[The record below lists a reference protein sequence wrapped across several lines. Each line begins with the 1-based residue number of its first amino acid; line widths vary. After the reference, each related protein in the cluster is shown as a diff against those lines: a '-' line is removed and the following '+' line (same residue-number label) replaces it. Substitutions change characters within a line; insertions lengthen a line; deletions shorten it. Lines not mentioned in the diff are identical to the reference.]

1 MKVVVISA
9 SPRKIGKTQV
19 FMKYVTEC
27 LNNSSFEDLVVN
39 FINLSEGV
47 IDYYTGDG
55 NISDT
60 TKQAIKNIT
69 EADVWI
75 VGTPIY
81 NSFFS
86 SALKN
91 LFEYIDYKK
100 TAGKTAGLVIVASGN
115 SGFTDVQTLLT
126 QLMSYFNVITN
137 PRAVFVTAD
146 TVQNDQIINDDV
158 KSRLKQIVD
167 ETLELARKVSNRS
180 EERRVGKECR
190 SRWSPYH

>member
-9 SPRKIGKTQV
+9 SPRKIAKTQV
-19 FMKYVTEC
+19 FMKYITEY
-27 LNNSSFEDLVVN
+27 LNNSSLEGLEVEL
-39 FINLSEGV
+39 INLSDGG

-55 NISDT
+55 NFSDT
-60 TKQAIKNIT
+60 TKEAIKKIT
-69 EADVWI
+69 EANVWI

-100 TAGKTAGLVIVASGN
+100 TAGKTAGLVIIAAGN

-137 PRAVFVTAD
+137 PRAAFIMAD
-146 TVQNDQIINDDV
+146 TAEEDQIIDEKV
-158 KSRLKQIVD
+158 KTRLKQLVD
-167 ETLELARKVSNRS
+167 ETLELASKVS
-180 EERRVGKECR
+180 
-190 SRWSPYH
+190 

>member
-9 SPRKIGKTQV
+9 SPRKIAKTQV
-19 FMKYVTEC
+19 FMKYITEY
-27 LNNSSFEDLVVN
+27 LNNSSLEELEVKL
-39 FINLSEGV
+39 INLSDGG

-55 NISDT
+55 NFSDT
-60 TKQAIKNIT
+60 TKEAIRNIT

-75 VGTPIY
+75 IGTPIY

-100 TAGKTAGLVIVASGN
+100 TAGKTAGLVIIAAGN

-137 PRAVFVTAD
+137 PQAVFIMAD
-146 TVQNDQIINDDV
+146 TAEDNQITNEDV
-158 KSRLKQIVD
+158 KTRLKQLVD
-167 ETLELARKVSNRS
+167 ETLELASKVS
-180 EERRVGKECR
+180 
-190 SRWSPYH
+190 

>member
-9 SPRKIGKTQV
+9 SPRKIAKTQI
-19 FMKYVTEC
+19 FMKYVTEY
-27 LNNSSFEDLVVN
+27 LNNSNLEGLEVKL
-39 FINLSEGV
+39 INLSDGG

-55 NISDT
+55 NFSDK
-60 TKQAIKNIT
+60 TKEAIKDIT
-69 EADVWI
+69 EADIWI

-100 TAGKTAGLVIVASGN
+100 TAGKVAGLAIVAASN

-137 PRAVFVTAD
+137 PRPVFIMADTAD
-146 TVQNDQIINDDV
+146 DNKISDDDV
-158 KSRLKQIVD
+158 KVRLKQLVD
-167 ETLELARKVSNRS
+167 ETLKLASGIS
-180 EERRVGKECR
+180 
-190 SRWSPYH
+190 

>member
-9 SPRKIGKTQV
+9 SPRKIAKTQV
-19 FMKYVTEC
+19 FMKYITDY
-27 LNNSSFEDLVVN
+27 LNNSSLEGLEVKL
-39 FINLSEGV
+39 INLSDGG

-55 NISDT
+55 NFSDT
-60 TKQAIKNIT
+60 TKEAIRNIT

-75 VGTPIY
+75 IGTPIY

-100 TAGKTAGLVIVASGN
+100 TAGKTAGLVIIAAGN

-137 PRAVFVTAD
+137 PQAVFIMAD
-146 TVQNDQIINDDV
+146 TAEDDQITNEDV
-158 KSRLKQIVD
+158 KTRLKQLVD
-167 ETLELARKVSNRS
+167 QTLELASKVS
-180 EERRVGKECR
+180 
-190 SRWSPYH
+190 

>member
-9 SPRKIGKTQV
+9 SPRKIAKTQI
-19 FMKYVTEC
+19 FMKYVTEY
-27 LNNSSFEDLVVN
+27 LNNSSLDGLEVKL
-39 FINLSEGV
+39 INLSDGG

-55 NISDT
+55 NFSDT
-60 TKQAIKNIT
+60 TKEAIKNIT

-75 VGTPIY
+75 IGTPIY

-100 TAGKTAGLVIVASGN
+100 TAGKTAGLVIVAAGN

-126 QLMSYFNVITN
+126 QLTSYFNVITN
-137 PRAVFVTAD
+137 PRAVFIMAD
-146 TVQNDQIINDDV
+146 TANDDQITVEDV
-158 KSRLKQIVD
+158 KTRLKQLVD
-167 ETLELARKVSNRS
+167 ETLELESKVS
-180 EERRVGKECR
+180 
-190 SRWSPYH
+190 

>member
-9 SPRKIGKTQV
+9 SPRKIGKTQTI
-19 FMKYVTEC
+19 MKYVAESILDNTYVYPVE
-27 LNNSSFEDLVVN
+27 VK
-39 FINLSEGV
+39 FINLSEGG

-55 NISDT
+55 TFGNT
-60 TKQAIKNIT
+60 TKQAIKDIT

-75 VGTPIY
+75 IGTPIY

-115 SGFTDVQTLLT
+115 SGFADVQTLLT

-146 TVQNDQIINDDV
+146 TVDNDEIINDDV
-158 KSRLKQIVD
+158 KARLRQLAE
-167 ETLELARKVSNRS
+167 ETLKLASKVS
-180 EERRVGKECR
+180 
-190 SRWSPYH
+190 

>member
-9 SPRKIGKTQV
+9 SPRKIGKTQTI
-19 FMKYVTEC
+19 MKYVVEYI
-27 LNNSSFEDLVVN
+27 LDNDAGISPLEVK
-39 FINLSEGV
+39 FINLSEGG

-55 NISDT
+55 NFSDA
-60 TKQAIKNIT
+60 TKEAIKNIT

-75 VGTPIY
+75 IGTPIY

-115 SGFTDVQTLLT
+115 SGFADVQTLLT

-146 TVQNDQIINDDV
+146 TVDNGKIINEDV
-158 KSRLKQIVD
+158 NSRLNQLVD
-167 ETLELARKVSNRS
+167 ETLGLARKVSND
-180 EERRVGKECR
+180 
-190 SRWSPYH
+190 

>member
-9 SPRKIGKTQV
+9 SPRKIAKTQV
-19 FMKYVTEC
+19 FMKYITEY
-27 LNNSSFEDLVVN
+27 LNNSSLEELEVKL
-39 FINLSEGV
+39 INLSDGG

-55 NISDT
+55 NFSDT
-60 TKQAIKNIT
+60 TKEAIRNIT
-69 EADVWI
+69 EADIWI
-75 VGTPIY
+75 IGTPIY

-100 TAGKTAGLVIVASGN
+100 TAGKTAGLVIIAAGN

-137 PRAVFVTAD
+137 PQAVFIMAD
-146 TVQNDQIINDDV
+146 TAEDDQITNEDV
-158 KSRLKQIVD
+158 KTRLKQLVD
-167 ETLELARKVSNRS
+167 QTLELASKVS
-180 EERRVGKECR
+180 
-190 SRWSPYH
+190 

>member
-9 SPRKIGKTQV
+9 SPRKISKTQV
-19 FMKYVTEC
+19 LMKFVTEYI
-27 LNNSSFEDLVVN
+27 NDLMLDVERSLEVK
-39 FINLSEGV
+39 FINLSDGG

-55 NISDT
+55 NFSDT
-60 TKQAIKNIT
+60 TKQAIKDIT
-69 EADVWI
+69 EADVWL

-100 TAGKTAGLVIVASGN
+100 TAGKTAGLIIVASGN

-137 PRAVFVTAD
+137 PRAVFVTAN
-146 TVQNDQIINDDV
+146 TVDNNEIINEDV
-158 KSRLKQIVD
+158 KSRLNQLVD
-167 ETLELARKVSNRS
+167 ETLKLAFKVT
-180 EERRVGKECR
+180 
-190 SRWSPYH
+190 

>member
-1 MKVVVISA
+1 M
-9 SPRKIGKTQV
+9 
-19 FMKYVTEC
+19 
-27 LNNSSFEDLVVN
+27 
-39 FINLSEGV
+39 INLSDGG

-55 NISDT
+55 NFSDT
-60 TKQAIKNIT
+60 TKEAIKKIT
-69 EADVWI
+69 DADVWI

-100 TAGKTAGLVIVASGN
+100 TAGKVAGLVIVAASN

-137 PRAVFVTAD
+137 PRAVFIMAD
-146 TVQNDQIINDDV
+146 TAEDDQITAEDV
-158 KSRLKQIVD
+158 KTRLKQLVD
-167 ETLELARKVSNRS
+167 DTLKLASKVS
-180 EERRVGKECR
+180 
-190 SRWSPYH
+190 

>member
-9 SPRKIGKTQV
+9 SPRKIGKTQTI
-19 FMKYVTEC
+19 MKYVVEYINGSGISP
-27 LNNSSFEDLVVN
+27 LEVK
-39 FINLSEGV
+39 FINLSEGG

-55 NISDT
+55 TFSDT

-75 VGTPIY
+75 LGTPIY

-115 SGFTDVQTLLT
+115 SGFADVQTLLT

-146 TVQNDQIINDDV
+146 TVKDAQITSEDV
-158 KSRLKQIVD
+158 KSRLKQLVD
-167 ETLELARKVSNRS
+167 ETLELARKVSND
-180 EERRVGKECR
+180 
-190 SRWSPYH
+190 

>member
-9 SPRKIGKTQV
+9 SPRKIAKTQV
-19 FMKYVTEC
+19 FMKYITEY
-27 LNNSSFEDLVVN
+27 LNNSSLDGLEVKL
-39 FINLSEGV
+39 INLSDGG

-55 NISDT
+55 NFSDT
-60 TKQAIKNIT
+60 TKEAIKNIT

-75 VGTPIY
+75 IGTPIY

-86 SALKN
+86 SGLKN

-100 TAGKTAGLVIVASGN
+100 TAGKTAGLILVAAGN

-137 PRAVFVTAD
+137 PRSVFIMANTAED
-146 TVQNDQIINDDV
+146 DQITVEDV
-158 KSRLKQIVD
+158 KTRLKQLVD
-167 ETLELARKVSNRS
+167 ETLKLASKVS
-180 EERRVGKECR
+180 
-190 SRWSPYH
+190 

>member
-9 SPRKIGKTQV
+9 SPRKISKTQV
-19 FMKYVTEC
+19 FMKYVTEYIK
-27 LNNSSFEDLVVN
+27 NSSLSGLDVKLL
-39 FINLSEGV
+39 NLSNGG

-55 NISDT
+55 SFSVT
-60 TKQAIKNIT
+60 TKDAIKNIT

-75 VGTPIY
+75 IGTPIY

-100 TAGKTAGLVIVASGN
+100 TAGKIAGLIIVASGN

-146 TVQNDQIINDDV
+146 TVDNNEIINEDV
-158 KSRLKQIVD
+158 KSRLNQLVD
-167 ETLELARKVSNRS
+167 ETLKLASKVS
-180 EERRVGKECR
+180 
-190 SRWSPYH
+190 

>member
-9 SPRKIGKTQV
+9 SPRKIAKTQV
-19 FMKYVTEC
+19 FMKYITEY
-27 LNNSSFEDLVVN
+27 LNNSNFDDLEVKL
-39 FINLSEGV
+39 INLSDGGV
-47 IDYYTGDG
+47 DYYTGDG
-55 NISDT
+55 NFSDT
-60 TKQAIKNIT
+60 TKEVLKHVT

-75 VGTPIY
+75 IGTPIY

-100 TAGKTAGLVIVASGN
+100 TVGKTAGLVIVAAGN

-137 PRAVFVTAD
+137 PKAVFVMAD
-146 TVQNDQIINDDV
+146 TAVDDQIF
-158 KSRLKQIVD
+158 
-167 ETLELARKVSNRS
+167 S
-180 EERRVGKECR
+180 EYV
-190 SRWSPYH
+190 

>member
-9 SPRKIGKTQV
+9 SPRKIGKTQTI
-19 FMKYVTEC
+19 MKYVVEYINDSGISP
-27 LNNSSFEDLVVN
+27 LEVK
-39 FINLSEGV
+39 FINLSDGG
-47 IDYYTGDG
+47 IDYYAGDG
-55 NISDT
+55 NFSDA

-75 VGTPIY
+75 LGTPIY

-100 TAGKTAGLVIVASGN
+100 TAGKTAGLIVVASGN

-146 TVQNDQIINDDV
+146 TVKDDKIINEDV
-158 KSRLKQIVD
+158 KSRLEQLVL
-167 ETLELARKVSNRS
+167 ETLTLARKVSS
-180 EERRVGKECR
+180 
-190 SRWSPYH
+190 S

>member
-9 SPRKIGKTQV
+9 SPRKTGKTQV
-19 FMKYVTEC
+19 FMEYVTKYINET
-27 LNNSSFEDLVVN
+27 NFENDKMI
-39 FINLSEGV
+39 FINLSEGG

-55 NISDT
+55 NFSDT
-60 TKQAIKNIT
+60 TKEAIKNIT
-69 EADVWI
+69 EADVWLI
-75 VGTPIY
+75 GTPIY

-100 TAGKTAGLVIVASGN
+100 TAGKTAGLIIVASGN

-146 TVQNDQIINDDV
+146 TVDNDKIIIEDV
-158 KSRLKQIVD
+158 NSRLDHLVD
-167 ETLELARKVSNRS
+167 ETLGLARKVSND
-180 EERRVGKECR
+180 
-190 SRWSPYH
+190 

>member
-9 SPRKIGKTQV
+9 SPRKIGKTQTV
-19 FMKYVTEC
+19 MRYVAENINAADTGPKGW
-27 LNNSSFEDLVVN
+27 VK
-39 FINLSEGV
+39 FINLSEGG

-55 NISDT
+55 TFSDT

-100 TAGKTAGLVIVASGN
+100 TAGKTAGLIVVASGN
-115 SGFTDVQTLLT
+115 SGFADVQTLLT

-146 TVQNDQIINDDV
+146 TVDNGKIINEDV
-158 KSRLKQIVD
+158 NSRLDHLVD
-167 ETLELARKVSNRS
+167 ETLGLARKVSND
-180 EERRVGKECR
+180 
-190 SRWSPYH
+190 

>member
-9 SPRKIGKTQV
+9 SPRKISKTQV
-19 FMKYVTEC
+19 LMKFVTEYI
-27 LNNSSFEDLVVN
+27 NDLMLDVERSLEVK
-39 FINLSEGV
+39 FINLSDGG

-55 NISDT
+55 NFSDT
-60 TKQAIKNIT
+60 TKQAIKDIT
-69 EADVWI
+69 EADVWL

-100 TAGKTAGLVIVASGN
+100 TAGKTAGLIIVASGN

-146 TVQNDQIINDDV
+146 TVDNNKIINEDV
-158 KSRLKQIVD
+158 KSRLNQLVD
-167 ETLELARKVSNRS
+167 ETLKLAFKVS
-180 EERRVGKECR
+180 
-190 SRWSPYH
+190 

>member
-1 MKVVVISA
+1 MKVVVIST
-9 SPRKIGKTQV
+9 SPRKIAKTQV
-19 FMKYVTEC
+19 LMKYVTEYI
-27 LNNSSFEDLVVN
+27 NDLMLDVERSLEVK
-39 FINLSEGV
+39 FINLSDGG

-55 NISDT
+55 NFSDT
-60 TKQAIKNIT
+60 TKQAIKDIT
-69 EADVWI
+69 EADVWL

-100 TAGKTAGLVIVASGN
+100 TAGKSAGMIIVASSN

-137 PRAVFVTAD
+137 PHAVFITAD
-146 TVQNDQIINDDV
+146 TIENNQLVDEEV
-158 KSRLKQIVD
+158 KIRLKQLVD
-167 ETLELARKVSNRS
+167 QTLDIALKISN
-180 EERRVGKECR
+180 
-190 SRWSPYH
+190 

>member
-9 SPRKIGKTQV
+9 SPRKIAKTQV
-19 FMKYVTEC
+19 FMKYITEY
-27 LNNSSFEDLVVN
+27 LNNSSLEGLEVEL
-39 FINLSEGV
+39 INLSDGG

-55 NISDT
+55 NFSDT
-60 TKQAIKNIT
+60 TKEAIKKIT
-69 EADVWI
+69 EANVWI

-100 TAGKTAGLVIVASGN
+100 TAGKTAGLVIIAAGN

-137 PRAVFVTAD
+137 PRAVFIMAD
-146 TVQNDQIINDDV
+146 TAEEDQITDEKV
-158 KSRLKQIVD
+158 KTRLKQLVD
-167 ETLELARKVSNRS
+167 ETLELASKVS
-180 EERRVGKECR
+180 
-190 SRWSPYH
+190 

>member
-9 SPRKIGKTQV
+9 SPRKIAKTQV
-19 FMKYVTEC
+19 FMKYVTEYIKN
-27 LNNSSFEDLVVN
+27 LSLEGLEVKL
-39 FINLSEGV
+39 INLSDGG

-55 NISDT
+55 SFGDT
-60 TKQAIKNIT
+60 TKDAVKNIT

-75 VGTPIY
+75 IGTPIY

-100 TAGKTAGLVIVASGN
+100 TAGKTAGLVIVAAGN

-146 TVQNDQIINDDV
+146 TIQNDQIVNDSV
-158 KSRLKQIVD
+158 KTRLEDMVD
-167 ETLELARKVSNRS
+167 STLVLSSKI
-180 EERRVGKECR
+180 
-190 SRWSPYH
+190 

>member
-146 TVQNDQIINDDV
+146 TVQDDQIINDDV
-158 KSRLKQIVD
+158 KSRLKQLVD
-167 ETLELARKVSNRS
+167 ETLELARKVSND
-180 EERRVGKECR
+180 
-190 SRWSPYH
+190 

>member
-9 SPRKIGKTQV
+9 SPRKIGKTQTI
-19 FMKYVTEC
+19 MKYVAEYI
-27 LNNSSFEDLVVN
+27 LDNDAEISPLEVK
-39 FINLSEGV
+39 FINLSEGG

-55 NISDT
+55 NFSVA
-60 TKQAIKNIT
+60 TKEAIKNIT

-75 VGTPIY
+75 IGTPIY

-100 TAGKTAGLVIVASGN
+100 TAGKIAGLIIVASGN

-146 TVQNDQIINDDV
+146 TVDNNEIINEDV
-158 KSRLKQIVD
+158 KSRLNQLVD
-167 ETLELARKVSNRS
+167 ETLKLAFKVS
-180 EERRVGKECR
+180 
-190 SRWSPYH
+190 

>member
-9 SPRKIGKTQV
+9 SPRKIAKTQV
-19 FMKYVTEC
+19 FMKYVTDC
-27 LNNSSFEDLVVN
+27 INDFGLNDLEVKL
-39 FINLSEGV
+39 INLSDGG

-55 NISDT
+55 NFSDT
-60 TKQAIKNIT
+60 TKEAVKKIT

-86 SALKN
+86 YALKN

-100 TAGKTAGLVIVASGN
+100 TAGKTAGLVIIAAGN

-137 PRAVFVTAD
+137 PRAVFIMAD
-146 TVQNDQIINDDV
+146 TAEEDQITDEKV
-158 KSRLKQIVD
+158 KTRLKQLVD
-167 ETLELARKVSNRS
+167 ETLELASKVS
-180 EERRVGKECR
+180 
-190 SRWSPYH
+190 

>member
-9 SPRKIGKTQV
+9 SPRKIAKTQV
-19 FMKYVTEC
+19 FMKYITEY
-27 LNNSSFEDLVVN
+27 LNNSNLEDLEVKL
-39 FINLSEGV
+39 INLSDGG

-55 NISDT
+55 NFSDT
-60 TKQAIKNIT
+60 TKEAIKKIT

-100 TAGKTAGLVIVASGN
+100 TAGKTAGLVIIAAGN

-137 PRAVFVTAD
+137 PRAVFIMAD
-146 TVQNDQIINDDV
+146 TAEEDQITDEKV
-158 KSRLKQIVD
+158 KTRLKQLVD
-167 ETLELARKVSNRS
+167 ETLELASKVS
-180 EERRVGKECR
+180 
-190 SRWSPYH
+190 

>member
-9 SPRKIGKTQV
+9 SPRKIAKTQV
-19 FMKYVTEC
+19 FMKYITEY
-27 LNNSSFEDLVVN
+27 LNNSSLEGLEVKL
-39 FINLSEGV
+39 INLSDGG

-55 NISDT
+55 NFSDT
-60 TKQAIKNIT
+60 TKEAIKKIT

-100 TAGKTAGLVIVASGN
+100 TAGKTAGLVIIAAGN

-137 PRAVFVTAD
+137 PRAVFIMAD
-146 TVQNDQIINDDV
+146 TAEEDQIIDEKV
-158 KSRLKQIVD
+158 KTRLKQLVD
-167 ETLELARKVSNRS
+167 ETLELASKVS
-180 EERRVGKECR
+180 
-190 SRWSPYH
+190 

>member
-9 SPRKIGKTQV
+9 SPRKIAKTQV
-19 FMKYVTEC
+19 LMKYVTEYI
-27 LNNSSFEDLVVN
+27 NDLMLDVERSLEVK
-39 FINLSEGV
+39 FINLSDGG

-55 NISDT
+55 NFSDT
-60 TKQAIKNIT
+60 TKQAIKDIT
-69 EADVWI
+69 EADVWL

-100 TAGKTAGLVIVASGN
+100 TAGKTAGLIIVASGN

-146 TVQNDQIINDDV
+146 TVDNNGIINEDV
-158 KSRLKQIVD
+158 KSRLNQLVD
-167 ETLELARKVSNRS
+167 ETLKLASKVS
-180 EERRVGKECR
+180 
-190 SRWSPYH
+190 

>member
-1 MKVVVISA
+1 
-9 SPRKIGKTQV
+9 
-19 FMKYVTEC
+19 MKYITEY
-27 LNNSSFEDLVVN
+27 LNNSSLEGLEVKL
-39 FINLSEGV
+39 INLSDGG

-55 NISDT
+55 NFSDT
-60 TKQAIKNIT
+60 TKEAIKKIT

-81 NSFFS
+81 NSLFS

-100 TAGKTAGLVIVASGN
+100 TAGKTAGLVIIAAGN

-137 PRAVFVTAD
+137 PRAVFIMADTAD
-146 TVQNDQIINDDV
+146 DDQITVEDV
-158 KSRLKQIVD
+158 KTRLKQLVD
-167 ETLELARKVSNRS
+167 ETLELASKVS
-180 EERRVGKECR
+180 
-190 SRWSPYH
+190 

>member
-9 SPRKIGKTQV
+9 SPRKIAKTQI
-19 FMKYVTEC
+19 FMKYVTEY
-27 LNNSSFEDLVVN
+27 LNNSSLDGLEVKL
-39 FINLSEGV
+39 INLSDGG

-55 NISDT
+55 NFSDT
-60 TKQAIKNIT
+60 TKEAIKNIT

-75 VGTPIY
+75 IGTPIY

-100 TAGKTAGLVIVASGN
+100 TAGKTAGLVIVAAGN

-126 QLMSYFNVITN
+126 QLTSYFNVITN
-137 PRAVFVTAD
+137 PRAVFIMAD
-146 TVQNDQIINDDV
+146 TANDDQITVEDV
-158 KSRLKQIVD
+158 KTRLKQLVD
-167 ETLELARKVSNRS
+167 DTLELASKVS
-180 EERRVGKECR
+180 
-190 SRWSPYH
+190 